1 MLDKELHVV
10 MHAKE
15 SLESAN
21 AKIDVEETSKTVRSK
36 LQHLVKLRATLA
48 STRQCRRAK
57 QEAFI
62 KTKRWKVG
70 LGILFQPY
78 SQLFTTAKTLLQ
90 INACIPLAFLPPV
103 A

>member
-48 STRQCRRAK
+48 STRQSRRAK

-62 KTKRWKVG
+62 KTKRWKLG

-78 SQLFTTAKTLLQ
+78 IQLFTTAKTFLQ
-90 INACIPLAFLPPV
+90 IYAFTPLAFLPPV